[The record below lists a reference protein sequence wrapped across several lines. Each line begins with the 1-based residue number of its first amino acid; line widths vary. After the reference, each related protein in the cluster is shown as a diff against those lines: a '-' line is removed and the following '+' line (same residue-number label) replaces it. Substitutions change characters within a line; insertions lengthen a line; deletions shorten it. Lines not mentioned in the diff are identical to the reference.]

1 MAFGHLIP
9 QLRLEEVSED
19 SLLKN
24 TLRPFTHL
32 QKPRSSPGKSR
43 KPHR

>member
-9 QLRLEEVSED
+9 QLRLEED

-24 TLRPFTHL
+24 TLRPFTHV
-32 QKPRSSPGKSR
+32 QKHGSSPGKSR
-43 KPHR
+43 KQHR